1 MNTDAHIDAAEVE
14 RIVRAVL
21 SERARLRTAPPAQ
34 NSAPAV
40 ARHRAGAAPDA
51 VRGPGLFD
59 ALDDAVAEAGKARR
73 AIHKLSERKKFIE
86 AMRKV
91 GERHA
96 QALAEAAVQ
105 ETGMGRVGDKL
116 MKNLSQARLTPGP
129 ECLAPRALTGD
140 HGLTLI
146 ENAAWGVIASV
157 TPSTNPAA
165 TIINN
170 AISMVSAGNGVVFA
184 PHPAA
189 RHVSQRTITLLN
201 QAIVDAGGPANLL
214 TATHEASIENTQKL
228 FSHPGADL
236 LVVTGGGAVMKEA
249 RKHTD
254 KRLIAAGAGNP
265 PSVVDET
272 ADVARA
278 ARDIV
283 FGASFDNNIICVAE
297 KVGVVVD
304 RVWDPLRTEMSRH
317 KAVEITADQARQ
329 LVDVLLTDVDASG
342 LGRISRDWVGKDA
355 ARIAAAIGLQV
366 PEDTR
371 LLFCAAERNH
381 PFAVTELMMPVL
393 AVVRAANADEAIDI
407 AVALEGGLHHTAAM
421 HSRNL
426 DKLDR
431 MANEINTSIF
441 VKNGPC
447 LAGLG
452 FGGEGATSMTISTPT
467 GEGVTTA
474 ETFVR
479 LRRCVLVDHFRIT

>member
-1 MNTDAHIDAAEVE
+1 MSTDAQIDANEIE

-21 SERARLRTAPPAQ
+21 RERVGASGSTAGSRNKATAPA
-34 NSAPAV
+34 S
-40 ARHRAGAAPDA
+40 RSS
-51 VRGPGLFD
+51 GPGLFD
-59 ALDDAVAEAGKARR
+59 SLDDAVDEASKARP
-73 AIHKLSERKKFIE
+73 AIRKLSDRHVYIQ
-86 AMRKV
+86 AIRKV
-91 GERHA
+91 AEKHA
-96 QALAEAAVQ
+96 QELAEQAVK
-105 ETGMGRVGDKL
+105 ETGMGRVEDKL
-116 MKNLSQARLTPGP
+116 MKNLSQARQTPGP
-129 ECLAPRALTGD
+129 ECLTPRALTGD

-170 AISMVSAGNGVVFA
+170 SISMLSAGNSVVFA

-189 RHVSQRTITLLN
+189 RKVSQRTITLLN
-201 QAIVDAGGPANLL
+201 QAIIDAGGPANLL

-228 FSHPGADL
+228 FSHPGANL

-265 PSVVDET
+265 PTVVDET
-272 ADVARA
+272 ANIERA

-283 FGASFDNNIICVAE
+283 FGSSFDNNIICVAE

-304 RVWDPLRTEMSRH
+304 RVWEQLRTEMARH
-317 KAVEITADQARQ
+317 KAVELSAEQARK
-329 LVDVLLTDVDASG
+329 LVDVLLTDVDSTG
-342 LGRISRDWVGKDA
+342 LGRISRDWVGKNA
-355 ARIAAAIGLQV
+355 SEIAATIGLTV
-366 PEDTR
+366 PADTR
-371 LLFCAAERNH
+371 LLFVATERNH

-393 AVVRAANADEAIDI
+393 PMVRAANADEAIDI
-407 AVALEGGLHHTAAM
+407 AIELEGGLLHTAAM

-426 DKLDR
+426 DNLDR

-452 FGGEGATSMTISTPT
+452 FGGEGSTSMTISTPT

-474 ETFVR
+474 ESFIR